1 MSLQSRRVEPILP
14 VMRCGVVSI
23 MQFSFPDGN
32 SVRVNCPDAEALL
45 TETRERMAQGRGF
58 ALATINVD
66 HLQRL
71 GEDARFR
78 TAYAAHDL
86 VCADGNP
93 IVWLARLAG
102 KQIRLAPGSDLVLPL
117 AREAA
122 AQGLPIALIGSSDA
136 SLALA
141 AEAMRARVPGLTV
154 ALTHAPGFP
163 FDPEGAEAD
172 EIIGRIAASG
182 ALLCFLALGAP
193 RQEVFAIR
201 ARDAL
206 GNVGFA
212 SIGAGLDFLSGHQ
225 RRAPRLVRQA
235 KMEWLWR
242 MLSNPKRLAA
252 RYAKG
257 FTILPGHAAAAWK
270 QRRGEV

>member
-1 MSLQSRRVEPILP
+1 
-14 VMRCGVVSI
+14 

-32 SVRVNCPDAEALL
+32 AVRINCHDSEALL
-45 TETRERMAQGRGF
+45 ASVRQRLRAGQGF
-58 ALATINVD
+58 AIATINVD

-71 GEDARFR
+71 AEDAGFR
-78 TAYAAHDL
+78 KAYAAHDL

-93 IVWLARLAG
+93 IVWLSRIAARPVA
-102 KQIRLAPGSDLVLPL
+102 LAPGSDLVLPL
-117 AREAA
+117 AGQAA
-122 AQGLPIALIGSSDA
+122 AAGLPVALIGSSDE

-141 AEAMRARVPGLTV
+141 AQAMTRAVPGLSV

-163 FDPEGAEAD
+163 FDPMGEEAGQ
-172 EIIGRIAASG
+172 IITAIRASG
-182 ALLCFLALGAP
+182 ARLCFLALGAP
-193 RQEVFAIR
+193 RQELFAIR

-225 RRAPRLVRQA
+225 RRAPALMRKIKL
-235 KMEWLWR
+235 EWAWR
-242 MLSNPKRLAA
+242 MLSNPRRLFL

-257 FTILPGHAAAAWK
+257 FAILPGHIRRAAAL
-270 QRRGEV
+270 RRTPRE

>member
-1 MSLQSRRVEPILP
+1 
-14 VMRCGVVSI
+14 

-32 SVRVNCPDAEALL
+32 AVRINCPDSDSLL
-45 TETRERMAQGRGF
+45 RQVRRNLSENQGF

-71 GEDARFR
+71 AEEPAFR
-78 TAYAAHDL
+78 RAYAAQDL

-93 IVWLARLAG
+93 IVWLSRLAA
-102 KQIRLAPGSDLVLPL
+102 RPVSLAPGSDLVLPL
-117 AREAA
+117 AAEAA
-122 AQGLPIALIGSSDA
+122 AQGLPVGLIGSNDA
-136 SLALA
+136 SLTLA
-141 AEAMRARVPGLTV
+141 ARAMESRVPGLRVT
-154 ALTHAPGFP
+154 LSHAPGFP
-163 FDPEGAEAD
+163 FDPLGDEGAE
-172 EIIGRIAASG
+172 IIARIRQSG
-182 ALLCFLALGAP
+182 ARLCFLALGAP
-193 RQEVFAIR
+193 RQEIFAIR

-225 RRAPRLVRQA
+225 RRAPKLMRQI

-242 MLSNPKRLAA
+242 MLSNPRRLAA

-257 FTILPGHAAAAWK
+257 FTILPGHAAAAWR
-270 QRRGEV
+270 QRSQNRQS

>member
-1 MSLQSRRVEPILP
+1 
-14 VMRCGVVSI
+14 

-32 SVRVNCPDAEALL
+32 AVRINCPDSASLL
-45 TETRERMAQGRGF
+45 RQVRDNLSVGQGF

-71 GEDARFR
+71 GEEAPFR
-78 TAYAAHDL
+78 KAYAAQDL

-93 IVWLARLAG
+93 IVWLSRIAG
-102 KQIRLAPGSDLVLPL
+102 KPVSLAPGSDLVLPL
-117 AREAA
+117 AQEAA
-122 AQGLPIALIGSSDA
+122 AQGLPIGLIGSNDA

-141 AEAMRARVPGLTV
+141 AKAMQARVPGLQV
-154 ALTHAPGFP
+154 AMTHAPGFP
-163 FDPEGAEAD
+163 FDPTGPEGAQ
-172 EIIGRIAASG
+172 IIDKIRASG
-182 ALLCFLALGAP
+182 ARLCFLALGAP
-193 RQEVFAIR
+193 KQEIFAIR

-225 RRAPRLVRQA
+225 KRAPKWARQI
-235 KMEWLWR
+235 KMEWMWR

-257 FTILPGHAAAAWK
+257 FTILPAHAAAAWR
-270 QRRGEV
+270 QRQEPKRG

>member
-1 MSLQSRRVEPILP
+1 
-14 VMRCGVVSI
+14 

-32 SVRVNCPDAEALL
+32 AVRINCHDSEALL
-45 TETRERMAQGRGF
+45 AAVRQRLHDGQGF
-58 ALATINVD
+58 AIATINVD

-71 GEDARFR
+71 AEDARFR

-93 IVWLARLAG
+93 IVWLSRIAARPVA
-102 KQIRLAPGSDLVLPL
+102 LAPGSDLVLPL
-117 AREAA
+117 AGQAA
-122 AQGLPIALIGSSDA
+122 AAGLPVALIGSSDE

-141 AEAMRARVPGLTV
+141 ARAMSHAVPGLRV

-163 FDPEGAEAD
+163 FDPMGEEAGQ
-172 EIIGRIAASG
+172 IIEAIRASG
-182 ALLCFLALGAP
+182 ARLCFLALGAP
-193 RQEVFAIR
+193 RQELFAIR

-225 RRAPRLVRQA
+225 RRAPALMRKVKL
-235 KMEWLWR
+235 EWAWR
-242 MLSNPKRLAA
+242 MLSNPRRLFM

-257 FTILPGHAAAAWK
+257 FAILPGHIRRAAAL
-270 QRRGEV
+270 RRVPRE

>member
-1 MSLQSRRVEPILP
+1 
-14 VMRCGVVSI
+14 

-32 SVRVNCPDAEALL
+32 AVRINCPDSDALL
-45 TETRERMAQGRGF
+45 MQVRTNLAQQRGF

-71 GEDARFR
+71 GDEPAFR
-78 TAYAAHDL
+78 RAYAAQDL

-93 IVWLARLAG
+93 IVWLSRLAG
-102 KQIRLAPGSDLVLPL
+102 KPVQLAPGSDLVLPL

-122 AQGLPIALIGSSDA
+122 VQGLPIGLIGSNDE

-141 AEAMRARVPGLTV
+141 ARTMQDRVPGLRV

-163 FDPEGAEAD
+163 FDPTGAEAA
-172 EIIGRIAASG
+172 EIIQRVRGSG
-182 ALLCFLALGAP
+182 ARLCFLALGAP
-193 RQEVFAIR
+193 RQEIFAIH

-225 RRAPRLVRQA
+225 KRAPRLVRRV

-252 RYAKG
+252 RYARG
-257 FTILPGHAAAAWK
+257 FTILPGHAAAALR
-270 QRRGEV
+270 QRRLRADD

>member
-1 MSLQSRRVEPILP
+1 
-14 VMRCGVVSI
+14 

-32 SVRVNCPDAEALL
+32 AVRINCQDSDALL
-45 TETRERMAQGRGF
+45 RQVRDNLQAGRGF

-71 GEDARFR
+71 AEEAPFR
-78 TAYAAHDL
+78 RAYAAHDL

-93 IVWLARLAG
+93 IVWLSKLAQ
-102 KQIRLAPGSDLVLPL
+102 KPVSLAPGSDLVLPL
-117 AREAA
+117 ARAA
-122 AQGLPIALIGSSDA
+122 ADQGLPVALIGSNDA

-141 AEAMRARVPGLTV
+141 AKAMQDRVPGLRV
-154 ALTHAPGFP
+154 SLTHAPGFP
-163 FDPEGAEAD
+163 FDPTGDEGGQ
-172 EIIGRIAASG
+172 IIDRIRASG
-182 ALLCFLALGAP
+182 ARLCFLALGAP
-193 RQEVFAIR
+193 RQEIFAIR

-225 RRAPRLVRQA
+225 KRAPKLVRQV
-235 KMEWLWR
+235 KMEWMWR

-257 FTILPGHAAAAWK
+257 FTILPGHAAAAWR
-270 QRRGEV
+270 QRGR

>member
-1 MSLQSRRVEPILP
+1 MGL
-14 VMRCGVVSI
+14 I
-23 MQFSFPDGN
+23 MQFSYPDGN
-32 SVRVNCPDAEALL
+32 AVRINCPDSPTLL
-45 TETRERMAQGRGF
+45 AKVRERLAEGYGF

-71 GEDARFR
+71 SEDGHFR

-93 IVWLARLAG
+93 IVWLSRLAG
-102 KQIRLAPGSDLVLPL
+102 HPVRLAPGSDLVLPL
-117 AREAA
+117 AAEAA
-122 AQGLPIALIGSSDA
+122 ALDLPIALVGSNDE

-141 AEAMRARVPGLTV
+141 ARAMQARVPGLRV

-163 FDPEGAEAD
+163 FDPDGAEALG
-172 EIIGRIAASG
+172 IIDSLRASG
-182 ALLCFLALGAP
+182 ARLCFLALGAP
-193 RQEVFAIR
+193 RQELFAIR

-212 SIGAGLDFLSGHQ
+212 SIGAGLDFLSGQQ
-225 RRAPRLVRQA
+225 RRAPALVRQA

-242 MLSNPKRLAA
+242 MLSNPRRLAL

-257 FTILPGHAAAAWK
+257 FAILPGHALAAIR
-270 QRRGEV
+270 QRSARPQG

>member
-1 MSLQSRRVEPILP
+1 
-14 VMRCGVVSI
+14 

-32 SVRVNCPDAEALL
+32 AVRINCHDSEALL
-45 TETRERMAQGRGF
+45 AAVRQRLRAGQGF
-58 ALATINVD
+58 AIATINVD

-71 GEDARFR
+71 AEDAGFR
-78 TAYAAHDL
+78 KAYAAHDL

-93 IVWLARLAG
+93 IVWLSRIAARPVA
-102 KQIRLAPGSDLVLPL
+102 LAPGSDLVLPL
-117 AREAA
+117 AGQAA
-122 AQGLPIALIGSSDA
+122 AAGLPVALIGSSDE

-141 AEAMRARVPGLTV
+141 AQAMTRAAPGLSV

-163 FDPEGAEAD
+163 FDPMGEEAGQ
-172 EIIGRIAASG
+172 IIAAIRASG
-182 ALLCFLALGAP
+182 ARLCFLALGAP
-193 RQEVFAIR
+193 RQELFAIR

-225 RRAPRLVRQA
+225 RRAPALMRKIKL
-235 KMEWLWR
+235 EWAWR
-242 MLSNPKRLAA
+242 MLSNPRRLFL

-257 FTILPGHAAAAWK
+257 FAILPGHIRRAAAL
-270 QRRGEV
+270 RRTPSE